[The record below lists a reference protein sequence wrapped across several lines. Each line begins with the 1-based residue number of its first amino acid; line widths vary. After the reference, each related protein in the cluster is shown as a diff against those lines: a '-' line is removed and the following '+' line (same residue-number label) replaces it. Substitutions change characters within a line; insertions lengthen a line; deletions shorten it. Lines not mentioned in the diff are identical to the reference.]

1 MPLPPVANSRIR
13 CREIV
18 GDETFVALDKDAGV
32 VTQPGAGHKED
43 SLLNGLFALEGA
55 VHERLGSDRD
65 WGLLHRLD
73 KDTSGIV
80 LVARTK
86 EGYDAIRAQFEE
98 RSIEKTYIAVCAGR
112 LPSAEGVCRAPL
124 NEVRRGEM
132 KVSVPVQRGEAC
144 VTHWRTIGAANGR
157 LVVACSIETGKLHQI
172 RAHLAFLGAAI
183 EGDSV
188 YRPLLPPNTSASRR
202 GSAPPLLRLHAW
214 RIAFAHPVT
223 GNRVEIESPL
233 PKAMVESMNLAGGSA
248 PGASSTLHPR
258 LADALS
264 QLRSPTWWTLRTK
277 R

>member
-1 MPLPPVANSRIR
+1 MPLPPVANSKIR

-18 GDETFVALDKDAGV
+18 GDESFVALDKDAGV
-32 VTQPGAGHKED
+32 VTQPGVGHKED
-43 SLLNGLFALEGA
+43 SLLNGLFAVEGA

-86 EGYDAIRAQFEE
+86 QAYDAIRAQFEV
-98 RSIEKTYIAVCAGR
+98 RSIEKTYIAVCGGR

-157 LVVACSIETGKLHQI
+157 LVVACAIETGKLHQI

-188 YRPLLPPNTSASRR
+188 YRPLLPPNTSGSRR

-223 GNRVEIESPL
+223 GKRIEIESPI
-233 PKAMVESMNLAGGSA
+233 PEAMAESMNRAAGKPLGIKGMLDGGLVNS
-248 PGASSTLHPR
+248 LN
-258 LADALS
+258 
-264 QLRSPTWWTLRTK
+264 QLRKPQWWTLRTK